1 MSQSPDN
8 FGQPSPVTAEKTS
21 TLAIISLVTGI
32 VSWLFLPILGGI
44 AAIVTGHLARRE
56 INQNPGQLTGNGLA
70 TAGLVLG
77 YLNVVLL
84 VIPCCIIVILALL
97 GPAIGNVFSEIQMG
111 I

>member
-1 MSQSPDN
+1 MSQFPDSSQN
-8 FGQPSPVTAEKTS
+8 PYPVSGEKTS
-21 TLAIISLVTGI
+21 TLAVVSLVAGI
-32 VSWLFLPILGGI
+32 AAWLFLPILGGI

-56 INQNPGQLTGNGLA
+56 INENPGQLTGSGLA

-77 YLNVVLL
+77 YINVVLIT
-84 VIPCCIIVILALL
+84 IPCCVIIILALL